1 MGVPQN
7 FKVDGL
13 LMQKNSSFFLNK
25 INDDTLIY
33 QLNNKN
39 FKTKFA
45 VIPLKNSNEYIV
57 FIELSNISLYDIVK
71 ELKGTPLGILGNL
84 PSIILLLHRS
94 KLIILVWRVLFHQL
108 I

>member
-1 MGVPQN
+1 MGS
-7 FKVDGL
+7 

-57 FIELSNISLYDIVK
+57 FIELSNISLYDIEK
-71 ELKGTPLGILGNL
+71 IKRN
-84 PSIILLLHRS
+84 SIRYPR
-94 KLIILVWRVLFHQL
+94 KLAFN
-108 I
+108 

>member
-13 LMQKNSSFFLNK
+13 SNARKIQVSFLNK

-45 VIPLKNSNEYIV
+45 VIPLKNSNEHIV
-57 FIELSNISLYDIVK
+57 FIELSNISLYDIVE
-71 ELKGTPLGILGNL
+71 ELKGTPLGVLGNMH
-84 PSIILLLHRS
+84 SINFIIAPNLYYALL
-94 KLIILVWRVLFHQL
+94 
-108 I
+108 